1 MLENSD
7 NPHNYTHLE
16 NSKNSHIS
24 AHTFVFAKNVIQT
37 IKDMTG
43 VSFVLN
49 EDSFQETSFS
59 SSFNMIV
66 HIHFVGTIEGDYLLS
81 LNEVLAAKLIDAYE
95 NGMSN
100 DELHK
105 MREDYGDFLKEVLN
119 TAVGWS
125 ITKLEQTFGNL
136 TYTYCILVYGEIE
149 FPEVASGGV
158 KIEGEN
164 GEILCGFS
172 LNLVKLKIGRKL
184 EEAKAEN
191 LRMKME
197 LDIARRLQEMVLPS
211 PKELKL
217 VEDLDIAAFMKPADE
232 IGGDYYDV
240 LMCEGH
246 TLIGIGDVTGH
257 GLESGVLMMMVQ
269 AAIRTLL
276 IHGETKLPQFL
287 STINQVI
294 YNNTQRMQIDKIM
307 TLALLEY
314 HAGKLRISGQHEE
327 VIIIRKEG
335 RVECLDTLE
344 LGMFMGVKNE
354 ESNFFN
360 EVTISLEPG
369 ESVVLYTDGI
379 TEAINSE
386 KKMYGKKRLC
396 EILSHSWD
404 CSAEQIKNV
413 VVKDVYR
420 YIGKQEI
427 LDDITLLVFKR
438 RQKLHN

>member
-1 MLENSD
+1 MLENPKNS
-7 NPHNYTHLE
+7 HSCSHLE

-24 AHTFVFAKNVIQT
+24 THTFVFAKNVIQT
-37 IKDMTG
+37 IKDMTS
-43 VSFVLN
+43 VSFLLN
-49 EDSFQETSFS
+49 DDSFQERSFS
-59 SSFNMIV
+59 SSFHMIA

-95 NGMSN
+95 DGMSDDN
-100 DELHK
+100 LREI
-105 MREDYGDFLKEVLN
+105 REDYGDFIKEVLN
-119 TAVGWS
+119 TAVGRS

-136 TYTYCILVYGEIE
+136 TYTYCVLVYGEIE
-149 FPEVASGGV
+149 FPEVSSGGV

-172 LNLVKLKIGRKL
+172 LNLVKLKIGRRL

-211 PKELKL
+211 AKELKL
-217 VEDLDIAAFMKPADE
+217 IDDLDIAAFMKPADE

-240 LMCEGH
+240 LTRDGH

-257 GLESGVLMMMVQ
+257 GLESGVLMMMTQ
-269 AAIRTLL
+269 AVIRTLL
-276 IHGETKLPQFL
+276 IHGETELKQFL
-287 STINQVI
+287 NTVNQVL
-294 YNNTQRMQIDKIM
+294 YNNAQRMQIDKIM
-307 TLALLEY
+307 TLVLLEY

-335 RVECLDTLE
+335 KVECLDTLE
-344 LGMFMGVKNE
+344 LGFFIGLKNE
-354 ESNFFN
+354 SAHFFN
-360 EVTISLEPG
+360 ETTISLEVG

-379 TEAINSE
+379 TEARNIE
-386 KKMYGKKRLC
+386 KKMYGQKRLC
-396 EILSHSWD
+396 NVINKSWD
-404 CSAEQIKNV
+404 GSAEQIKNA

-438 RQKLHN
+438 RQ